1 MWNTA
6 VQPAADV
13 AATAAQSGID
23 KSSIMVGLLFYG
35 ITMTALTW
43 WEEKVLPDLQDKGIM
58 PTIPGELRHTR
69 LQTLSKEQREL
80 PWLTPHLVQFQGKG
94 LPRLEDILQ
103 KPVRIGIQSG
113 VAQYIKAHSDH
124 EMMPAYL
131 DSKRPTDGT
140 PFDAD
145 EFACVC
151 RVSPEF
157 TEHYGKRVYLCKK
170 RVDLGEF
177 SA

>member
-1 MWNTA
+1 
-6 VQPAADV
+6 
-13 AATAAQSGID
+13 
-23 KSSIMVGLLFYG
+23 MVGLLFG

-58 PTIPGELRHTR
+58 PTIPGSCDTR
-69 LQTLSKEQREL
+69 LQTLSRSSAAAMAHA
-80 PWLTPHLVQFQGKG
+80 HLVQFQGKG
-94 LPRLEDILQ
+94 LPRLEDIAEAVRMNPEWRR
-103 KPVRIGIQSG
+103 PVHQSTLN
-113 VAQYIKAHSDH
+113 H
-124 EMMPAYL
+124 EMMPAYI

-157 TEHYGKRVYLCKK
+157 TEHYGKRVYLCR